1 MPVSLDRLFATRL
14 QKDHVFAEK
23 DVILYALGLGLG
35 SDNSD
40 LHLVYEKGLQVLPT
54 FGSVLG
60 YPGFWMKDDLA
71 LGIDWRKVLNGEQA
85 IHLHKPLP
93 TQGKVVG
100 DMRVVDVIDKGEGKD
115 CLIYTVRTVRD
126 HLGEL
131 LCEVLNTVVLRGH
144 GGFGGPTV
152 RSNDEF
158 SARFKRPDRAADFV
172 VDFPILRQAALIY
185 RLSGDYNTLHAD
197 PAIALQA
204 GFSRPILHGAATWG
218 IAGYVMLRKLCGGAP
233 ALLRSFG
240 ARFTSPV
247 FPGDSL
253 QTEIWTL
260 EPGRAFFRCTVPAR
274 DKVVL
279 DAGEFTFTTD

>member
-1 MPVSLDRLFATRL
+1 
-14 QKDHVFAEK
+14 
-23 DVILYALGLGLG
+23 
-35 SDNSD
+35 
-40 LHLVYEKGLQVLPT
+40 
-54 FGSVLG
+54 
-60 YPGFWMKDDLA
+60 
-71 LGIDWRKVLNGEQA
+71 
-85 IHLHKPLP
+85 
-93 TQGKVVG
+93 
-100 DMRVVDVIDKGEGKD
+100 
-115 CLIYTVRTVRD
+115 
-126 HLGEL
+126 
-131 LCEVLNTVVLRGH
+131 
-144 GGFGGPTV
+144 V

-185 RLSGDYNTLHAD
+185 RLSGDYNPLHAD